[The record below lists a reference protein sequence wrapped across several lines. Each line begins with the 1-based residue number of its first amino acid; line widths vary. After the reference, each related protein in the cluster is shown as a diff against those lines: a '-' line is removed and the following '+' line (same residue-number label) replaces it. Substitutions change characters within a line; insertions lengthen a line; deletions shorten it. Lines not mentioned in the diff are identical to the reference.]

1 MSSPVLTPAPVAS
14 RHNATRHWL
23 GIGLLTASLLAL
35 YAPVFGRLIAQW
47 WSDPNYAYGFLVPPF
62 CAWLVFERRHRLRVL
77 ASQPRTAG
85 GLALVFAALGILLV
99 GKLGSELLLT
109 RLSILLMLAGLIVV
123 LLGWRWLR
131 ALAFPL
137 AFLGFMIPWPTLIYN
152 LATIPLK
159 DVATRTG
166 VGLLGG
172 TGLPILRE
180 GNLIILPNAM
190 LDVVAACSGIRS
202 LLALLALATAYGYL
216 LEPSRWRRA
225 LLIAAMPP
233 LAVIS
238 NAVRIAL
245 TIVLTFHFGDAASHG
260 VWHMLTGLQVFAFAL
275 VGLVLLQ
282 RALHGRS
289 PATAR
294 RQHVPA

>member
-1 MSSPVLTPAPVAS
+1 MSSPVLTPAPAS
-14 RHNATRHWL
+14 RRHNPAGYWF
-23 GIGLLTASLLAL
+23 GVALLAASLVAL
-35 YAPVFGRLIAQW
+35 YAPVFARLIAQW

-77 ASQPRTAG
+77 TAQPRTG
-85 GLALVFAALGILLV
+85 GGFALIVVALGLLLV

-109 RLSILLMLAGLIVV
+109 RLSFLTMLAGLIVT

-137 AFLGFMIPWPTLIYN
+137 VFLGFMIPWPTLIYN

-159 DVATRTG
+159 NIATRTG
-166 VGLLGG
+166 VGLLGW

-180 GNLIILPNAM
+180 GNLIILPAAM

-245 TIVLTFHFGDAASHG
+245 TILLTFRFGDAASHG
-260 VWHMLTGLQVFAFAL
+260 IWHLLTGLQVFAVAL
-275 VGLVLLQ
+275 IGLVLLQ
-282 RALHGRS
+282 RALRAHS

-294 RQHVPA
+294 SQHAGA